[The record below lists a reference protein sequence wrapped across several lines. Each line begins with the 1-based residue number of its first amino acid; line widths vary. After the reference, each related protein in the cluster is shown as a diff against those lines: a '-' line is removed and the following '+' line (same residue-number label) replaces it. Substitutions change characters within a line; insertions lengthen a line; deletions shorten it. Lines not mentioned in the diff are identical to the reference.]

1 VAKNSKGLMVR
12 RTKRFR
18 KEKKITVNARVK
30 TFEKGE
36 RVLIALQPCFKGFPA
51 PRYDGRHGRILE
63 RRGNSYVVQISDLGA
78 RKDLIVSPV
87 HLRRLEAQ
95 KEVA

>member
-1 VAKNSKGLMVR
+1 MKNSKGLMVR

-18 KEKKITVNARVK
+18 KDRKLTVNDRVK
-30 TFEKGE
+30 TFENGE
-36 RVLIALQPCFKGFPA
+36 RVLISLQPCFKGFPA
-51 PRYDGRHGRILE
+51 PRYDGRHGKIVAK
-63 RRGNSYVVQISDLGA
+63 RGKSYVVRISDLGA
-78 RKDLIVSPV
+78 KKDLIASPV

>member
-1 VAKNSKGLMVR
+1 MVR

-18 KEKKITVNARVK
+18 KDKKITVNARVK
-30 TFEKGE
+30 IFEKGE

-51 PRYDGRHGRILE
+51 PRYDGRHGKILAK
-63 RRGNSYVVQISDLGA
+63 RGKSYVVQISDLGA

>member
-1 VAKNSKGLMVR
+1 MAKNSKGLMVR